1 MAYNK
6 KNMLENIILLGSG
19 VKFFGN
25 AFIDELFFLFFSVT
39 NVEFKKINFFLVKNL
54 LILYPAVI
62 SLFYVMEI
70 LSESHNYL
78 HNVIYTLR
86 TVINIIALFL
96 LSASNSIE
104 KLNFKNATISAWLIL
119 GLNFLFC
126 LIEIISKLLT
136 ETFDIQYIGTAFWQE
151 FWVGVS
157 YNALLLAFST
167 IILLAN
173 YPSYRNKLIII
184 LANAFI
190 AILHHARLSSL
201 FSYLMVFHEMKI
213 TNGKFLKK
221 IFYLVLIPF
230 LMIHFTLFFL
240 GIDSSIIYY
249 ISEYMLS
256 SLQSLYYLFSF
267 QISEIDPSRF
277 DQFSSLWTYAK
288 ENTLSVLIGQGA
300 GSSNYGLSHYIASD
314 SSGFLRPI
322 GLVAF
327 IYDYGFI
334 WFTFTYYLF
343 FKMVWV
349 NFDRNSIPIFKFF
362 PFFIFIISL
371 VTNLNECI
379 ILWILLFHYNTI
391 IDQLKK

>member
-6 KNMLENIILLGSG
+6 KNMLENLILLGSG

-25 AFIDELFFLFFSVT
+25 AFIDELLFLFFSVT

-54 LILYPAVI
+54 LVLYPAVI
-62 SLFYVMEI
+62 SLFYIVEI
-70 LSESHNYL
+70 LNESSNPL
-78 HNVIYTLR
+78 HNLIYFLRVI
-86 TVINIIALFL
+86 INITALFL

-119 GLNFLFC
+119 GLNFLFG
-126 LIEIISKLLT
+126 LIEIISNLLT
-136 ETFDIQYIGTAFWQE
+136 ETLDIQYIGNAFWQE
-151 FWVGVS
+151 IWVGVS
-157 YNALLLAFST
+157 YNALLIAFST
-167 IILLAN
+167 LILFAN

-184 LANAFI
+184 LANVFI
-190 AILHHARLSSL
+190 AISHHARLSSL
-201 FSYLMVFHEMKI
+201 FSYFMVFHELKI
-213 TNGKFLKK
+213 TNGKLLKK
-221 IFYLVLIPF
+221 IFYLILIPF
-230 LMIHFTLFFL
+230 LMIQFTLSFL
-240 GIDSSIIYY
+240 GFDTDIIYY

-256 SLQSLYYLFSF
+256 LPQNLYHLFSF
-267 QISEIDPSRF
+267 QISKIDPSRF
-277 DQFSSLWTYAK
+277 DQLSSLWTYAK

-300 GSSNYGLSHYIASD
+300 GSSNFGLRHYIASD

-322 GLVAF
+322 GLVVF

-343 FKMVWV
+343 FKMVWE
-349 NFDRNSIPIFKFF
+349 NFNRNSIPIFKFF